1 MRTFRRLNDGARY
14 YGLTWQG
21 WLALGLAASVLYAA
35 IRVSPLGYRPT
46 VTLTLFALAAASMML
61 YALSGQA
68 LGPARYI
75 AAFLRWRYGTAY
87 FVAPDATTPVTGGV
101 LVDALPLVL
110 AGHADETAWWP
121 DERETDEPA
130 RTNASGGRFVRLP

>member
-1 MRTFRRLNDGARY
+1 MRRY
-14 YGLTWQG
+14 
-21 WLALGLAASVLYAA
+21 A
-35 IRVSPLGYRPT
+35 SPLGYRPT
-46 VTLTLFALAAASMML
+46 VTLTLFALAAASMVL

-68 LGPARYI
+68 LGPGRYI
-75 AAFLRWRYGTAY
+75 TAFLRWRYGTAY

-121 DERETDEPA
+121 DESETREAA
-130 RTNASGGRFVRLP
+130 RTNARDTRFLRPP